1 MPPRNEPLMWKQR
14 LGLASG
20 RSGFVFHLVIQQ
32 KKGSILRCRPPL
44 SLWTAFLYWQMSMG
58 VQTLLSA
65 SLGSLYNV
73 LIDFS
78 LGIMDDTSASGQSEE
93 GSTSFSPIA
102 HNKLKM
108 CVWVG
113 VCRRNEVLCL
123 SACVCECLCVHPLY
137 VCMLP
142 SCLRRV
148 KMADVFFFFFFPGQ
162 RHQFHRAAE
171 NNTTGVKTN
180 YKPHKSTSFHQ
191 N

>member
-1 MPPRNEPLMWKQR
+1 MPRRNEPLMWKQR

-20 RSGFVFHLVIQQ
+20 RFGFVFHSVIQQ
-32 KKGSILRCRPPL
+32 KKGSILRCRPPP

-108 CVWVG
+108 CVCVWVG
-113 VCRRNEVLCL
+113 VRVREKRGTMFECM
-123 SACVCECLCVHPLY
+123 CVSMCVRTHT
-137 VCMLP
+137 V
-142 SCLRRV
+142 RV
-148 KMADVFFFFFFPGQ
+148 HA
-162 RHQFHRAAE
+162 
-171 NNTTGVKTN
+171 
-180 YKPHKSTSFHQ
+180 SFMSS
-191 N
+191 